1 MNENMIKM
9 FQVLSSTSLKSLGG
23 RLLSNEE
30 WELLR
35 NNNDF
40 SNIESFMY
48 GVFLG
53 QHYIVLSMNEF
64 INHFTRYDR
73 NFNIV
78 DEHRLNDGNFDLEN
92 FIHTLKSDIEK
103 ENNEFKM
110 TFFEKFSEGFR
121 NKQSMS
127 TEESL
132 NSFVAFGVG
141 FHVEIKRN
149 KKNEFTIKGY
159 NLLRNNENKVVFEE
173 TYTNYN
179 DFYFF
184 EEMLDKFLLVVKNL
198 SKFSI
203 AYRNSCALLLS
214 VGFENIEDFDIE
226 NLLLEKTTDIFLTKN
241 MTFFYLNKPNTTIIF
256 DYVNNHVLVNK
267 NNEQIYKGK
276 LIFVSL
282 VQEDRDSFK
291 SVLRK
296 NF

>member
-1 MNENMIKM
+1 MNENMKKM
-9 FQVLSSTSLKSLGG
+9 FQELSSSSLKSLGG
-23 RLLSNEE
+23 RLLSNKE

-35 NNNDF
+35 KNNDF
-40 SNIESFMY
+40 SNVESFMY
-48 GVFLG
+48 GVFVG
-53 QHYIVLSMNEF
+53 QHYIVLSINEF

-73 NFNIV
+73 NLNIV
-78 DEHRLNDGNFDLEN
+78 DEHRLNDGNFDIEN

-103 ENNEFKM
+103 ENKKFKM
-110 TFFEKFSEGFR
+110 TFFKKFSEGFR

-132 NSFVAFGVG
+132 NSFIVFGVG

-173 TYTNYN
+173 IYTNYN

-203 AYRNSCALLLS
+203 SYRNSCASLLS

-241 MTFFYLNKPNTTIIF
+241 MTFFYLNKPNTKIVF

-267 NNEQIYKGK
+267 NNDQIYKGN
-276 LIFVSL
+276 LIFASL